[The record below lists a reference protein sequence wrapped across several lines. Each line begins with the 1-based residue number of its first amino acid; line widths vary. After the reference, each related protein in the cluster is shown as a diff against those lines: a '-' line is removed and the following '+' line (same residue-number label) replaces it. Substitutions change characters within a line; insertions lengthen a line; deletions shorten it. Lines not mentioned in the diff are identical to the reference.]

1 MCASNSQIFGDNKI
15 YETIEKLQNIFVIVV
30 NKHKEPKHKKDAFFL
45 FAVAKSKKTLE
56 AISLLCQKGFGED
69 AVILSRSVL
78 ELYFSLKYI
87 LSVGDDSLAER
98 FFEYDWVVRK
108 EMYDKNQLNFNLNMD
123 HKVIQEIIKQYNR
136 VQRKYNFDPK
146 KGWSDISTYKMAEKF
161 GLKGVYNTWYKISCM
176 LSHPN
181 PRSTN
186 EYFKEGNKKEL
197 TLSISPSNNLVNES
211 LLSSV
216 FVCLEILKEFNHYF
230 LKNLDNELNKIEDI
244 IKSLVP
250 RSSNM

>member
-1 MCASNSQIFGDNKI
+1 MCISNGRIFGDNKI
-15 YETIEKLQNIFVIVV
+15 YEVIEKLQNFFVIVTK
-30 NKHKEPKHKKDAFFL
+30 KHEEHKYKKDVFFL

-56 AISLLCQKGFGED
+56 AVSLLCQKGFGED
-69 AVILSRSVL
+69 AVILSRSIL

-108 EMYDKNQLNFNLNMD
+108 EMYDKNQPNFNSNMD
-123 HKVIQEIIKQYNR
+123 DKKIQEIIKQYNR
-136 VQRKYNFDPK
+136 VQKKYNFDFK
-146 KGWSDISTYKMAEKF
+146 KGWSDINTYEMAKRF
-161 GLKGVYNTWYKISCM
+161 GFKGVYDTWYKISCT

-186 EYFKEGNKKEL
+186 EYFKGENKKEL
-197 TLSISPSNNLVNES
+197 TLSIGPSNNLVNES

-230 LKNLDNELNKIEDI
+230 SKNLDNELNKIEDI
-244 IKSLVP
+244 VKSLV
-250 RSSNM
+250 S